1 MILDGENCWE
11 YYPDG
16 GIRFLRALYRGCVQH
31 SQIRPQRVR
40 DYLKEQPATDRI
52 GNLFAGSWI
61 SHNFAIWIGHHEDN
75 TAWDLLHQTR
85 EFLKQTEAEGKA
97 PRDALAKAWEEL
109 FIAEGSDWFWW
120 FGDDHSSSQD
130 ALFDQLFRKHLQNV
144 YTRLEAVPPNVLKHP
159 IKRLQ
164 RRALHTRPTGFCP
177 VKVDGR
183 RTYFEWICAG
193 HYVCGSERGTM
204 TKVTQGVM
212 RAVYFGFD
220 AQRLALRVD
229 TARYAR
235 EDLEILDELRCGSSS
250 RRCWKSGSPVSGSTI
265 RRPSFTGTTSRS
277 PRWPSSW
284 PSTRSSNWPSR
295 LPTWDWSR
303 TPRFKCTSRPSPASK
318 ASTALPRKGC
328 SK

>member
-1 MILDGENCWE
+1 M
-11 YYPDG
+11 
-16 GIRFLRALYRGCVQH
+16 
-31 SQIRPQRVR
+31 R
-40 DYLKEQPATDRI
+40 DYLKEQPPTDRI

-144 YTRLEAVPPNVLKHP
+144 YTRLETIPPNVLKHP

-164 RRALHTRPTGFCP
+164 RRALHTQPSGFCP

-193 HYVCGSERGTM
+193 QYICGSERGTM

-220 AQRLALRVD
+220 AQRLAVRID
-229 TARYAR
+229 TTRFAL
-235 EDLEILDELRCGSSS
+235 EDLESLDEMRLRF
-250 RRCWKSGSPVSGSTI
+250 VE
-265 RRPSFTGTTSRS
+265 
-277 PRWPSSW
+277 
-284 PSTRSSNWPSR
+284 
-295 LPTWDWSR
+295 
-303 TPRFKCTSRPSPASK
+303 PASLEIRITGLR
-318 ASTALPRKGC
+318 AA
-328 SK
+328 